1 MAETI
6 LVSGGSGGIGAAV
19 CDALAARGFAPVVGY
34 ASNREAAQ
42 AVADRTGGSVL
53 QLDLTSTDSIAAATT
68 ALAAMA
74 SPPVGVVLAGSP
86 RPEIEPFGKITPDA
100 MALQWQVNVAGP
112 QRLLAGVV
120 KTCFRPRKAGRVLGV
135 LTSALAEPGKPAA
148 GSMGAYVIAKAGMAG
163 LLDVLA
169 ADYGWLTVRS
179 VRPGYTETPMLRAFD
194 ERYLEMMRERTPF
207 STPEAVARTIVDE
220 LLRD

>member
-1 MAETI
+1 MTETV

-19 CDALAARGFAPVVGY
+19 CDALAARGFTPIVGY
-34 ASNREAAQ
+34 ARNRDAAQ
-42 AVADRTGGSVL
+42 VVADRTGGTVL
-53 QLDLTSTDSIAAATT
+53 ALDLTSDESIAAAIES
-68 ALAAMA
+68 LAAMGT
-74 SPPVGVVLAGSP
+74 PPGGVVLAGSP
-86 RPEIEPFGKITPDA
+86 APEIEPFGKISPDA

-120 KTCFRPRKAGRVLGV
+120 KRCFRPRKSGRVLGV
-135 LTSALAEPGKPAA
+135 LTSALAAPDKPAA

-179 VRPGYTETPMLRAFD
+179 VRPGYTETPMLQAFD
-194 ERYLEMMRERTPF
+194 ARYLEMMRERAPF
-207 STPEAVARTIVDE
+207 STPQQVAAEIVEE
-220 LLRD
+220 LLRA

>member
-1 MAETI
+1 MAETV

-19 CDALAARGFAPVVGY
+19 CEALATRGFTPVVGY

-42 AVADRTGGSVL
+42 AVADRTGGVIL
-53 QLDLTSTDSIAAATT
+53 QLDLTSDDSISAATE
-68 ALAAMA
+68 ALATMT
-74 SPPVGVVLAGSP
+74 SPPVGVILAGSP
-86 RPEIEPFGKITPDA
+86 APEIEPFGKISPEA

-120 KTCFRPRKAGRVLGV
+120 KRCFRPRKSGTVLGV

-179 VRPGYTETPMLRAFD
+179 VRPGYTETPMLKAFD

-207 STPEAVARTIVDE
+207 STPEQVAGEIVDE
-220 LLRD
+220 LLR

>member
-19 CDALAARGFAPVVGY
+19 CDALAARGFIPVVGY
-34 ASNREAAQ
+34 AGNSEAAE
-42 AVADRTGGSVL
+42 AVADRTGGSIL
-53 QLDLTSTDSIAAATT
+53 HLDLTSDASITAATA
-68 ALAAMA
+68 ALAAME
-74 SPPVGVVLAGSP
+74 SPPVGLVLAGSP
-86 RPEIEPFGKITPDA
+86 PPEIEPFGKISPEA

-120 KTCFRPRKAGRVLGV
+120 KSCFRPRKSGRVLGV

-148 GSMGAYVIAKAGMAG
+148 GSMGAYVIAKAGLAG
-163 LLDVLA
+163 LLDALA

-179 VRPGYTETPMLRAFD
+179 VRPGYTETPMLKAFD
-194 ERYLEMMRERTPF
+194 ERYLEMMRERSPF
-207 STPEAVARTIVDE
+207 STPEQVAADIVDE
-220 LLRD
+220 LLR